1 MDSLTLNRHN
11 PFQKQNKEKP
21 HTFSLEH
28 LLFKL
33 QQKVLKCNDIYV
45 NWKTKKNDLG
55 VNF

>member
-11 PFQKQNKEKP
+11 PFQKQNKEKR

-45 NWKTKKNDLG
+45 NWNSPKNDLG